1 MNNKTVQKKD
11 LMELQIYRFRLKRQI
26 SRIKKLYVEGDLT
39 KREFV
44 NLLIQHYARIN
55 SRIKNESKRS

>member
-1 MNNKTVQKKD
+1 MHNKTAQKKD
-11 LMELQIYRFRLKRQI
+11 LMELQIYRFRLNRQI

-44 NLLIQHYARIN
+44 NLLIQHFARIN

>member
-44 NLLIQHYARIN
+44 NLLIQHFARIN

>member
-1 MNNKTVQKKD
+1 MNNKTIQKKD

-44 NLLIQHYARIN
+44 NLLIQHFAMIN

>member
-11 LMELQIYRFRLKRQI
+11 LMELEAYHFSLKRQI
-26 SRIKKLYVEGDLT
+26 SRLKMLYADGDLS

-44 NLLIQHYARIN
+44 NLLIQHFAMIN
-55 SRIKNESKRS
+55 SGIKN

>member
-1 MNNKTVQKKD
+1 MHNKTAQKKD
-11 LMELQIYRFRLKRQI
+11 FMELQIYRFRLNRQI

-44 NLLIQHYARIN
+44 NLLIQHFARIN

>member
-1 MNNKTVQKKD
+1 MHNKTVQKKD
-11 LMELQIYRFRLKRQI
+11 LMELEAYHFRIKRQI
-26 SRIKKLYVEGDLT
+26 SMIKKLYVDGDLT

-55 SRIKNESKRS
+55 SRIKNESKRF

>member
-1 MNNKTVQKKD
+1 MNNKTAQKKD
-11 LMELQIYRFRLKRQI
+11 LMELQIYRFRLKRQM
-26 SRIKKLYVEGDLT
+26 SRLKKLYVEGDLT

-55 SRIKNESKRS
+55 SRIKGESKRF

>member
-11 LMELQIYRFRLKRQI
+11 LMELHIYRFRLKRQI
-26 SRIKKLYVEGDLT
+26 SRLKMLYTDGDLS

-44 NLLIQHYARIN
+44 NLLIQHFAMIN
-55 SRIKNESKRS
+55 SGIKN